1 MSLLFVKTNTREG
14 NFFMVND
21 TISDLLTRIRNA
33 NLARHDTVDIL
44 NTKMNYRISE
54 LFKKEGYINSI
65 SSPSETERTLTIE
78 LKYIGSDKTPCITNL
93 KRLSSPGLRLYSGS
107 KDIPR
112 ILNGMGVVVLS
123 TSKGILTDREARQS
137 KVGGELLCSIW

>member
-1 MSLLFVKTNTREG
+1 MNTREG
-14 NFFMVND
+14 DFFMVND

-33 NLARHDTVDIL
+33 NLAGHDTVDVL

-65 SSPSETERTLTIE
+65 STPSETDTTLQIE
-78 LKYIGSDKTPCITNL
+78 LKYIGKEKTPCITNL

-112 ILNGMGVVVLS
+112 ILNGMGVVILS
-123 TSKGILTDREARQS
+123 TSKGIMTDRVARQL
-137 KVGGELLCSIW
+137 KVGGEILCSIW